1 MESDCGPPSFPPT
14 VIPAH
19 RHSRPSVIPAKA
31 GIQGRGRG
39 VMSPGLPHLVD
50 THCHIQTEEFDE
62 DRHEV
67 LARAREAGVDTLIV
81 VGGAGDLSTNDAAVR
96 LADEHADVYAT
107 VGMHPHDAKDVDE
120 EDMDRLRGLSAHPKV
135 VAIGETGL
143 DFHYDHSPRRVQRE
157 MFERFVG
164 LAVETRLPVVV
175 HNRESDRE
183 AAETLRGGN
192 GRLEGVIHCFTSDA
206 AAARTFLDLGFY
218 LSFSGI
224 VTFKNAGA
232 LRDIAR
238 WVPLDRLL
246 IETDAPFLA
255 PVPKR
260 GRRNEPAYVR
270 FVAETLA
277 EVRGVGVDE
286 IAGAVSDNARTL
298 FRLAPEG
305 SRHKPLS
312 QNGGM

>member
-1 MESDCGPPSFPPT
+1 
-14 VIPAH
+14 
-19 RHSRPSVIPAKA
+19 
-31 GIQGRGRG
+31 
-39 VMSPGLPHLVD
+39 MSPGLPHLID
-50 THCHIQTEEFDE
+50 THCHIQTEEFDA
-62 DRHEV
+62 DRDAV
-67 LARAREAGVDTLIV
+67 LERAAEAGVGTLIV
-81 VGGAGDLSTNDAAVR
+81 VGGAGDLSTNDKAVR
-96 LADEHADVYAT
+96 LTEEHAGLYAT
-107 VGMHPHDAKDVDE
+107 VGMHPHDAKDVGA
-120 EDMDRLRGLSAHPKV
+120 EDMDRLRGLAAHPKV

-143 DFHYDHSPRRVQRE
+143 DFHYEHSPRRVQRE

-183 AAETLRGGN
+183 AAETIRSGG

-224 VTFKNAGA
+224 VTFKNAEG

-238 WVPLDRLL
+238 WVPLERLL

-260 GRRNEPAYVR
+260 GRRNEPAYVA

-277 EVRGVGVDE
+277 RVRGVEVE
-286 IAGAVSDNARTL
+286 EVAGAASRNARAL
-298 FRLAPEG
+298 FRLPSGDTPAE
-305 SRHKPLS
+305 S
-312 QNGGM
+312 

>member
-1 MESDCGPPSFPPT
+1 MPENALGET
-14 VIPAH
+14 KAAH
-19 RHSRPSVIPAKA
+19 PERSGASAERSRRTLI
-31 GIQGRGRG
+31 
-39 VMSPGLPHLVD
+39 D

-62 DRHEV
+62 DRDEV
-67 LARAREAGVDTLIV
+67 LARARDAGVETLIV

-96 LADEHADVYAT
+96 LAEAHTGLYAT
-107 VGMHPHDAKDVDE
+107 VGMHPHDAKDVAT
-120 EDMDRLRGLSAHPKV
+120 EDMDRLRGLAAHPKV

-143 DFHYDHSPRRVQRE
+143 DFHYDHSPRTVQRE
-157 MFERFVG
+157 MFDRFVG
-164 LAVETRLPVVV
+164 LAQETRLPIVV

-183 AAETLRGGN
+183 AAETLRNGGGN
-192 GRLEGVIHCFTSDA
+192 LEGVIHCFTSDA
-206 AAARTFLDLGFY
+206 AAARAFLDLGFY

-224 VTFKNAGA
+224 VTFKNAEA

-277 EVRGVGVDE
+277 EVRGVGVDD
-286 IAGAVSDNARTL
+286 IAGAASDNARTL
-298 FRLAPEG
+298 FRLPSDNTARE
-305 SRHKPLS
+305 S
-312 QNGGM
+312 

>member
-1 MESDCGPPSFPPT
+1 MPETPSGGITHAVRPEPFDN
-14 VIPAH
+14 AQD
-19 RHSRPSVIPAKA
+19 RRSGAQAERSRRAPLI
-31 GIQGRGRG
+31 
-39 VMSPGLPHLVD
+39 D

-81 VGGAGDLSTNDAAVR
+81 VGGAGDLSTNDAAVT
-96 LADEHADVYAT
+96 LAEQHAGLYAT
-107 VGMHPHDAKDVDE
+107 VGMHPHDAKDVAE
-120 EDMDRLRGLSAHPKV
+120 EDMDRLRGLTGHPKV

-143 DFHYDHSPRRVQRE
+143 DFHYDNSPREVQRE
-157 MFERFVG
+157 MFDRFAG
-164 LAVETRLPVVV
+164 LAVERRLPIVV

-183 AAETLRGGN
+183 VAETIRNRGG
-192 GRLEGVIHCFTSDA
+192 GKLEGVIHCFTSDQ
-206 AAARTFLDLGFY
+206 AAARSFLDLGFY

-224 VTFKNAGA
+224 VTFKNADG
-232 LRDIAR
+232 LRDVAR
-238 WVPLDRLL
+238 WAPLDRLL

-277 EVRGVGVDE
+277 QVRGVGVDE
-286 IAGAVSDNARTL
+286 IADAAGRNARAL
-298 FRLAPEG
+298 FGLPSGETPG
-305 SRHKPLS
+305 KP
-312 QNGGM
+312 

>member
-1 MESDCGPPSFPPT
+1 MNSNLAPL
-14 VIPAH
+14 I
-19 RHSRPSVIPAKA
+19 
-31 GIQGRGRG
+31 
-39 VMSPGLPHLVD
+39 D

-62 DRHEV
+62 DRPEV

-96 LADEHADVYAT
+96 LAEQHPGLYAT
-107 VGMHPHDAKDVDE
+107 VGMHPHDAKDVGA
-120 EDMDRLRGLSAHPKV
+120 EDMDRLRGLAGHPKV

-143 DFHYDHSPRRVQRE
+143 DFHYDNSPRDIQRE
-157 MFERFVG
+157 MFDRFAG
-164 LAVETRLPVVV
+164 LAVETRLPIVV

-183 AAETLRGGN
+183 AAETIRGRGG
-192 GRLEGVIHCFTSDA
+192 GTLRGVIHCFTSDQ
-206 AAARTFLDLGFY
+206 AAARSFLDLGFY

-224 VTFKNAGA
+224 VTFKNAEA
-232 LRDIAR
+232 LREIAG

-270 FVAETLA
+270 FVADA
-277 EVRGVGVDE
+277 VARVRGVGIEEVAE
-286 IAGAVSDNARTL
+286 AASRNTRTL
-298 FRLAPEG
+298 FRLPTGETPRE
-305 SRHKPLS
+305 S
-312 QNGGM
+312 

>member
-1 MESDCGPPSFPPT
+1 MNPGPPSL
-14 VIPAH
+14 I
-19 RHSRPSVIPAKA
+19 
-31 GIQGRGRG
+31 
-39 VMSPGLPHLVD
+39 D
-50 THCHIQTEEFDE
+50 THCHIQTAEFDD
-62 DRHEV
+62 DRDEV
-67 LARAREAGVDTLIV
+67 LARAREAGVDTVIV
-81 VGGAGDLSTNDAAVR
+81 VGGAGDLSTNDLAVR
-96 LADEHADVYAT
+96 LAEEHEGLYAT
-107 VGMHPHDAKDVDE
+107 VGMHPHDAKDVAA
-120 EDMDRLRGLSAHPKV
+120 EDMDRLRSLAAHPKV

-143 DFHYDHSPRRVQRE
+143 DFHYDHSPRAVQRE

-164 LAVETRLPVVV
+164 LAQETRLPIVV

-183 AAETLRGGN
+183 ATETIRGGGGN
-192 GRLEGVIHCFTSDA
+192 LEGVIHCFTSDA

-224 VTFKNAGA
+224 VTFRNAEA

-260 GRRNEPAYVR
+260 GRRNEPAWVR

-277 EVRGVGVDE
+277 EVRGAGVDE
-286 IAGAVSDNARTL
+286 IAAAVSDNARTL
-298 FRLAPEG
+298 FRLPAGETERE
-305 SRHKPLS
+305 S
-312 QNGGM
+312 

>member
-1 MESDCGPPSFPPT
+1 MAPTPASSFP
-14 VIPAH
+14 
-19 RHSRPSVIPAKA
+19 RKRESRRLI
-31 GIQGRGRG
+31 
-39 VMSPGLPHLVD
+39 D

-62 DRHEV
+62 DRDEV

-81 VGGAGDLSTNDAAVR
+81 VGGAGDLSTNDQAVK
-96 LADEHADVYAT
+96 LAEQHANLYAT
-107 VGMHPHDAKDVDE
+107 VGMHPHDAKDVSAE
-120 EDMDRLRGLSAHPKV
+120 AMDRLRGLAGHPKV

-143 DFHYDHSPRRVQRE
+143 DFHYDHSPRQVQRD
-157 MFERFVG
+157 MFERFAA
-164 LAVETRLPVVV
+164 LAVETRLPIVV

-183 AAETLRGGN
+183 VAETIRNRGG
-192 GRLEGVIHCFTSDA
+192 GSLEGVIHCFTSDA

-224 VTFKNAGA
+224 VTFKTAEGLREIAG
-232 LRDIAR
+232 

-246 IETDAPFLA
+246 VETDAPFLA

-277 EVRGVGVDE
+277 QVRGVGVDE
-286 IAGAVSDNARTL
+286 IADAASRNARAL
-298 FRLAPEG
+298 FRLPAGET
-305 SRHKPLS
+305 SRES
-312 QNGGM
+312 